1 LKHFAQVQFPK
12 EVSHMKKKI
21 FALLVVS
28 AFVLNGIGTVLADTN
43 TKKSG
48 KQRNQL
54 SALLPASD
62 GVVTVNIQKLLSE
75 ALPQILSG
83 NQPVLSGILGK
94 FEEMKAQTGIDL
106 RQFEQVAIGVT
117 TKTVSAKKIDFEPI
131 LLARGSFNPGAILAM
146 AKVAASTAKYRE
158 EKIGDKTVYIFSS
171 KKTLP
176 DNNPQT
182 GKTSILL
189 PGLGI
194 IVSSDWLKH
203 FSHELAVTSFDANTL
218 AIGSLPRM
226 RELLQTK
233 TRVAADVL
241 ELANRKPNAV
251 ISFGAK
257 LPNGMSSLVNLENDE
272 LGKNL
277 DAIRQLSGALDV
289 TDGSAAVS
297 LMARTLRPE
306 QAKGLQETLQGLQML
321 APALLGSSKGADK
334 KVFARIIENAT
345 VSLSGSDV
353 MLDVRIPK
361 SDIDILVGVK

>member
-1 LKHFAQVQFPK
+1 
-12 EVSHMKKKI
+12 MKKKI
-21 FALLVVS
+21 FALLVGC

-54 SALLPASD
+54 AALLPASD
-62 GVVTVNIQKLLSE
+62 GVVTVNMQRLLSE

-83 NQPVLSGILGK
+83 NQPVLNGILGK

-117 TKTVSAKKIDFEPI
+117 TKTVSAKKMDFEPV
-131 LLARGSFNPGAILAM
+131 LLARGSFNPGAIVAM

-241 ELANRKPNAV
+241 ELVNRKPNAI

-277 DAIRQLSGALDV
+277 DAIRQLSGAVDV